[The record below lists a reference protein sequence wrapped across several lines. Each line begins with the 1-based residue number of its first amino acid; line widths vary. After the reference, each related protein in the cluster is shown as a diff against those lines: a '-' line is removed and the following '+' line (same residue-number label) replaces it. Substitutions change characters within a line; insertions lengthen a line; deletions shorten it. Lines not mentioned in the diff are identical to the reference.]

1 MAIFAGFPLLVMAA
15 ILQVT
20 LMPQLR
26 LLDGAPDLVFLMVI
40 SWALNGTLQS
50 SLAWAFIGGIALDLM
65 SIQPLGTSTLGMVI
79 VIYGISGLGERLY
92 RIGFFALLTVVL
104 IGTVTMQFCILGV
117 MFVTGHALD
126 WGYALTDVIAP
137 TLFYNAIAIWPI
149 YGFIYI
155 LQRQIERRG
164 GFSLD

>member
-1 MAIFAGFPLLVMAA
+1 MAIFVGFPLLIFAA

-26 LLDGAPDLVFLMVI
+26 LLDGSPDLVFLLVV
-40 SWALNGTLQS
+40 SWALRGSLQS
-50 SLAWAFIGGIALDLM
+50 SLLWAFMGGMALDLM
-65 SIQPLGTSTLGMVI
+65 SIQPLGTSTLGLVA

-92 RIGFFALLTVVL
+92 RVGFFALLAVVL
-104 IGTVTMQFCILGV
+104 VGTVIMQICIVGV
-117 MFVTGHALD
+117 LFVTGHALD

-164 GFSLD
+164 GFSLG